1 MGALSRCSPIRST
14 QSCAVTGSCGSVAT
28 WSNGSSPS
36 GPAAV
41 RRDDPRQRA
50 RAVVSAAASRLRC
63 VVVPRL
69 QRAQALFAAAVLAST
84 GGAYQAGRSL
94 DGGLAAGGQ
103 GDRKSV

>member
-1 MGALSRCSPIRST
+1 MGTLTRYSPTQST

-41 RRDDPRQRA
+41 RRHDPRQRA
-50 RAVVSAAASRLRC
+50 RAVVSAAASSLRR

-84 GGAYQAGRSL
+84 QLGPPAARLLAGTLRLSTT
-94 DGGLAAGGQ
+94 
-103 GDRKSV
+103 